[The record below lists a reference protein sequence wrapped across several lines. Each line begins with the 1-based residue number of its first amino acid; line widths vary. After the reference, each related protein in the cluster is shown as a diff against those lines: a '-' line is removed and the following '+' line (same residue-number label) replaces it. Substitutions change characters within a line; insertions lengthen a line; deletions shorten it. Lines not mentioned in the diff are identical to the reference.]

1 MGAWHPVGL
10 FVVTATFHGAL
21 AGAAYLRMRVRK
33 SPDASKAPFQPVGD
47 KQVTPESFV
56 LDPRADSDADD
67 LPVQREAPVPD
78 ELIETAEDGQNVQ
91 DGKI

>member
-1 MGAWHPVGL
+1 M
-10 FVVTATFHGAL
+10 
-21 AGAAYLRMRVRK
+21 
-33 SPDASKAPFQPVGD
+33 SD

-67 LPVQREAPVPD
+67 IPVQREAPVPD